1 MADHDINILLRARD
15 LASKTIK
22 GVNSELGKMDKLG
35 KHLRTTGDNLKT
47 IGVVGAGVAIA
58 GLAASVKEASDL
70 NEQVNKTKVVFKD
83 ASTEVL
89 AFSKTTAQ
97 GLGLAQ
103 SEALE
108 AAGAFGNMFHTVG
121 LADDKSAD
129 MSQTMVTLAADMA
142 SFNNEDPSEM
152 LDRLRSGLSGEAEP
166 LRRFGVLLS
175 EARVKQEAVNMGLTN
190 GKRALTEQ
198 EKVQARYSLIL
209 KDTAVQQG
217 DFART
222 SDSLANVQ
230 RRLKASLR
238 DTGAV
243 IGTALLP
250 QVTKVALRINDLVA
264 AKQPEIEALAA
275 ELPAVF
281 DEAIKFAE
289 DIPWDTIKDTFIF
302 MGQGAKAALTMFNSL
317 PSWLKTAVI
326 TGWGLNKLTGGLVT
340 DLASGLIKG
349 VLGMNAGV
357 VNIKAGV
364 VNGGGGLGGPMGGGK
379 GGGRFGRLGGV
390 GGLLMGGLATGLTLE
405 AFGLQ
410 QQISAQSSEQGR
422 TAHENLTNM
431 LANNPTMEGM
441 LSALRATNDG
451 INSIQANPLNV
462 FVQGSALDEL
472 KAMRGELGKA
482 VTARQAPA
490 NAAANQASIAARE
503 GENAG
508 KRPVEKVEHKVQA
521 TTNAVRNAQSISSR
535 ENSAQ
540 RTELANTKNAV
551 VTSRYATVSAV
562 GRAEGAARAA
572 GVASAAASMLSAT
585 MIIAAIWASGAANK
599 PVIQS
604 TTVQKTT
611 TINNRYGET
620 GGSRQ
625 SDWSPTH

>member
-379 GGGRFGRLGGV
+379 GGRFGRLGGI
-390 GGLLMGGLATGLTLE
+390 GGLLMGGLATGLALE
-405 AFGLQ
+405 AFGVQ
-410 QQISAQSSEQGR
+410 QQQSAQSSEMGR
-422 TAHENLTNM
+422 SAHENLTNM
-431 LANNPTMEGM
+431 LANNPKLADMQT
-441 LSALRATNDG
+441 SLRAINDG
-451 INSIQANPLNV
+451 IKGIESNPLNV
-462 FVQGSALDEL
+462 LVQGSALDEL
-472 KAMRGELGKA
+472 KTMRSELSKA
-482 VTARQAPA
+482 IIARQAPA

>member
-47 IGVVGAGVAIA
+47 IGVVGAGVAVA

-70 NEQVNKTKVVFKD
+70 NEEINKTKVVFGD
-83 ASTEVL
+83 ASAEVL

-103 SEALE
+103 SESLG
-108 AAGAFGNMFHTVG
+108 AAAAFGNMFKTVG
-121 LADDKSAD
+121 VADDASAD
-129 MSQTMVTLAADMA
+129 MSRTMVTLAADMA

-152 LDRLRSGLSGEAEP
+152 LDRLRSGLAGEAEP

-175 EARVKQEAVNMGLTN
+175 EARVKQEAVNMGLTD

-209 KDTAVQQG
+209 KDSAVQQG
-217 DFART
+217 DFERT

-250 QVTKVALRINDLVA
+250 QMQKVALRINDLVA
-264 AKQPEIEALAA
+264 AKQPEIEAIAK

-289 DIPWDTIKDTFIF
+289 DIPWDTIQQTFVL
-302 MGQGAKAALTMFNSL
+302 MGQGAKAALSMFNSL
-317 PSWLKTAVI
+317 PPWLKTAVI
-326 TGWGLNKLTGGLVT
+326 TGWGVNKLTGGLVSE
-340 DLASGLIKG
+340 LGKGLIKG

-364 VNGGGGLGGPMGGGK
+364 VNGGGGVGGPMGGGK

-390 GGLLMGGLATGLTLE
+390 GGLLMGLTAVGLSAE
-405 AFGLQ
+405 AFGIQ
-410 QQISAQSSEQGR
+410 QQISSQSSEQAAGAR
-422 TAHENLTNM
+422 ANLDNM
-431 LANNPTMEGM
+431 LAGNPELKDMQT
-441 LSALRATNDG
+441 SLRAVNDG
-451 INSIQANPLNV
+451 ISAIESNPLMV
-462 FVQGSALDEL
+462 LVQGSALDQL
-472 KAMRGELGKA
+472 KGMRADLGKQI
-482 VTARQAPA
+482 TARQAPA
-490 NAAANQASIAARE
+490 NAAANQASIASRE

-508 KRPVEKVEHKVQA
+508 KRPVAKVETKVQA
-521 TTNAVRNAQSISSR
+521 TTNAVRNAQSIASR
-535 ENSAQ
+535 ENSQQ

-572 GVASAAASMLSAT
+572 GVASAAASLLSAS
-585 MIIAAIWASGAANK
+585 MIVAAVWASGAANR
-599 PVIQS
+599 PVIQA